1 MKKRFLSVMKVV
13 LTIVIELPIVAL
25 SWAEFIS
32 LWVFEYILF
41 GWKMPVMM
49 YVYNL
54 IGKTIWKEAWD
65 K

>member
-25 SWAEFIS
+25 AMAEAIS

-41 GWKMPVMM
+41 GWKKPGMM
-49 YVYNL
+49 YVSDH
-54 IGKTIWKEAWD
+54 IGKIIWKKAWD

>member
-1 MKKRFLSVMKVV
+1 MKKRFLSVMRVV

-25 SWAEFIS
+25 SLAEALS

-41 GWKMPVMM
+41 GWKKPGMV
-49 YVYNL
+49 YVYDF